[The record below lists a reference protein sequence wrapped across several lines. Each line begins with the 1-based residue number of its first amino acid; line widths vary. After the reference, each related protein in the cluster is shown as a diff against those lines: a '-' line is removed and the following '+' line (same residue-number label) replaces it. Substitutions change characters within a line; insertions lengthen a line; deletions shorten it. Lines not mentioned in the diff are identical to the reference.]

1 MTGLLRRLAGRGA
14 LARRRRA
21 QLRARRCCDELS
33 GIVGMSTRSKY
44 EEDRAEGEELER
56 LLRAFRDRLEVL
68 LIYGDW
74 WEDQEAA
81 CAWRPASGGAGRAA

>member
-1 MTGLLRRLAGRGA
+1 MAGLLRRLAGRGA

-21 QLRARRCCDELS
+21 QLKARRCCDELS
-33 GIVGMSTRSKY
+33 GIVGMSVRSKC

-68 LIYGDW
+68 LVYGDW
-74 WEDQEAA
+74 WEDQEAT
-81 CAWRPASGGAGRAA
+81 CAWRPAGGAGHAA